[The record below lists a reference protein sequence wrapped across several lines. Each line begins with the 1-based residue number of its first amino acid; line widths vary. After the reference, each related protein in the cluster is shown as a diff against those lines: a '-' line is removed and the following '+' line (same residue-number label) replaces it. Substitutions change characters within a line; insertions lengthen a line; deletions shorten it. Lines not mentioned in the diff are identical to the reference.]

1 VYKSH
6 RPNEDTAPD
15 AAPKAK
21 RSLGQNFL
29 RDANIAGKI
38 VRCLAIQPGETVLE
52 IGPGQGALTG
62 FLEQSPAER
71 LILVEKDRHWAAE
84 RMRQGQGRVRV
95 ILADALT
102 MPWERFVAPW
112 KCIGNLPYNVAS
124 PLMWDICAGSP
135 GLSRAVFMVQK
146 EVGLRVTAKPG
157 TSAYGALSVW
167 LQSFMRPK
175 LEFVVPPQ
183 VFQPRPKVDSA
194 VLSFTPLAPQG
205 EAGARPFVPALLS
218 AALRAC
224 FQKRRQQLGGIINS
238 LGQDPA
244 VLERLGIDPAQRPE
258 TLSPEQF
265 QALSGTGVF
274 GAA

>member
-1 VYKSH
+1 VYKLH
-6 RPNEDTAPD
+6 RPSETAP
-15 AAPKAK
+15 PKAK

-38 VRCLAIQPGETVLE
+38 ARCLDIQPGDSVLE

-62 FLEQSPAER
+62 FLEQSPAGR
-71 LILVEKDRHWAAE
+71 LVLVEKDRHWAAE

-102 MPWERFVAPW
+102 MPWERFSAPW

-124 PLMWDICAGSP
+124 PLMWDICSRAS

-194 VLSFTPLAPQG
+194 VLSFTPLAPLG
-205 EAGARPFVPALLS
+205 ERQERPFAPNQLS
-218 AALRAC
+218 AALKAC
-224 FQKRRQQLGGIINS
+224 FQKRRKQLGGIIKS

-244 VLERLGIDPAQRPE
+244 VLEALGIDPVKRPE
-258 TLSPEQF
+258 ALTPEQF

-274 GAA
+274 GAG